1 MSRPPGLPDDFPSA
15 IVVES
20 RTVENW
26 SREIVLADVPV
37 ATPDS
42 EEQALEVV
50 RWAARMGWRVR
61 PIGAF
66 HGWAPLLAESTE
78 RVVLIDQTQLTGLVD
93 FTEEPVP
100 AATFR
105 CGTTLAQAMRELEG
119 VDNHGA
125 SEAPGWTFPDFP
137 GIPDVTIGGAL
148 AIGAH
153 GAGIRTRADQ
163 PDLFGTMSNLI
174 LGFRAIV
181 SVDGDYVIRDFRRD
195 DPRVASMLVHLGS
208 AFLLRATLRA
218 VPNCFLG
225 RRVEYPDWEELFAA
239 PADPMPEGCLQ
250 QRVESHGRV
259 QQLWFPFTTT
269 PVVQSFSEEGY
280 VDHDRVTEP
289 LVVRLS
295 PDIPAAF
302 TTVLTSTLSHF
313 PWLTP
318 LVERAVLAEMR
329 HLSPPDSQW
338 HGTSGNMLLYVP
350 HDTLRVISLA
360 YAALVRA
367 DEVQQAVHDVAR
379 EFDRLL
385 HAYAKVGKD
394 PINSCLEL
402 RVTDVDRTTDVG
414 VAEAVPALLSPA
426 RPLPGSQAER
436 VIWFDLVTTPG
447 MPDSIDFCR
456 EFEAWLWQRFAEPGS
471 LRAEWSKAWAF
482 GPEGAWSEE
491 RVIDRIL
498 RSYDPDG
505 TLETARVA
513 RSQWRT
519 WDTAGVFGSPLV
531 DRIFGPL

>member
-1 MSRPPGLPDDFPSA
+1 MSTPAQLPADFPASIA
-15 IVVES
+15 VES

-26 SREIVLADVPV
+26 ARMIELTDAAV
-37 ATPDS
+37 AIPDS
-42 EEQALEVV
+42 EEQALEIV
-50 RWAARMGWRVR
+50 RWAARSGWRVR

-66 HGWAPLLAESTE
+66 HGWAPLLAETTD
-78 RVVLIDQTQLTGLVD
+78 RIVLVDQTGLTGLVD
-93 FTEEPVP
+93 FTDDPVP

-105 CGTTLAQAMRELEG
+105 CGTTLAQATRELEA

-125 SEAPGWTFPDFP
+125 AEAPGWTFPDFP

-153 GAGIRTRADQ
+153 GAGVRTRADQ
-163 PDLFGTMSNLI
+163 PDLFGTMSNLV

-195 DPRVASMLVHLGS
+195 DPQAAAMLVHLGS
-208 AFLLRATLRA
+208 AFLLRATLRV

-225 RRVEYPDWEELFAA
+225 RRVEYPDWEDLFAA
-239 PADPMPEGCLQ
+239 PTDPPGEGSLQ
-250 QRVESHGRV
+250 ARVERQGRV
-259 QQLWFPFTTT
+259 QQLWFPFTKT

-289 LVVRLS
+289 LEVRLS

-302 TTVLTSTLSHF
+302 TSAFTSTLAHL

-329 HLSPPDSQW
+329 HLSPPDAEW
-338 HGTSGNMLLYVP
+338 HGTAGNMLLYVQ

-367 DEVQQAVHDVAR
+367 DEVQQAVYDVAH

-385 HAYAKVGKD
+385 HEYAKAGKD

-402 RVTDVDRTTDVG
+402 RVTDVDATQDLG
-414 VAEAVPALLSPA
+414 VAGAVPALLSPV

-436 VIWFDLVTTPG
+436 AIWFDLVTTPG
-447 MPDSIDFCR
+447 MPGSVDFYR

-482 GPEGAWSEE
+482 GPEGAWSDE
-491 RVIDRIL
+491 RTLDRIL

-505 TLETARVA
+505 TLDTARKA
-513 RSQWRT
+513 REQWRVF
-519 WDTAGVFGSPLV
+519 DASGVYGSPLI
-531 DRIFGPL
+531 DRLFGGD